1 MKLRLRPL
9 LLCLTPEFVQG
20 ATITMGMRHK
30 EGMGLRKSERGK
42 QQSLALGFSPIPAPS
57 KFDSGFLQKQH
68 AAREVDS
75 GQLPSGR
82 MRNPNRYR

>member
-1 MKLRLRPL
+1 
-9 LLCLTPEFVQG
+9 
-20 ATITMGMRHK
+20 MGMRHQV
-30 EGMGLRKSERGK
+30 GMGLRKPERGK

-57 KFDSGFLQKQH
+57 KSDSGFPQKQH
-68 AAREVDS
+68 ATRELDS